1 MGRRLKD
8 DDGREDNEVE
18 MGRLGNDLWEL
29 KLVRIRTK
37 S

>member
-18 MGRLGNDLWEL
+18 MGKKSERLRNDLRDL
-29 KLVRIRTK
+29 KLVN
-37 S
+37 